1 MKKTIFTI
9 CLLFMVLLSSWG
21 YEQRNLLQ
29 NAASEALI
37 RNSLVMKQAWVP
49 FPKYADRADWDQLFG
64 KEKEAIIEAGSKFL
78 DYHWQVIR
86 ATDYLEYERSG
97 SRNSMQDTYNQ
108 NIKVFSHL
116 LVAELAE
123 GKGRFMDDL
132 INGVM
137 FFCEMTSWAE
147 SAHLFGAQKSKR
159 AMPDYREDILELRQ
173 GDVSQMLAWTYYFL
187 KKPFDKID
195 PMITSR
201 LRYELQKRELTP
213 FLKRNDFWWM
223 ARNYKQDGLLNNWTP
238 WCNANALLCFM
249 LLEDNPDVLAK
260 AVYLSMQ
267 SVDQYLNY
275 VKGDGACEEG
285 PTYWGHAV
293 GKLYEYLT
301 ALSLITG
308 DKVNIFHSPLI
319 KKMGEYITAS
329 YIGDEWVV
337 NFADASAK
345 AGELNTMLIYRYG
358 VSVNSPTMRGMA
370 VMRAKAHPL
379 TRPWTWLD
387 LYQELGNLTYRPLL
401 DSDVA
406 SYQPE
411 NFVWYPET
419 QFCYMRNGHMFLA
432 AKGGHNNESHN
443 HNDVGSFILA
453 IDNLPVM
460 IDVGVGTYTRKTFS
474 RERYSIWTMQSNYHN
489 LPIINGQPEVF
500 GASYKAG
507 KVSVD
512 KKQCLFTADIA
523 QAYPAGA
530 AIDAWLRSYQLKNNS
545 LIVTDDFTLKEKK
558 AANQLNFMTWGE
570 VDTSKKGRIRI
581 RVNGVSAVLNYD
593 DATFT
598 PAIEKIDLT
607 DPRLSKV
614 WGDAVYRITLTA
626 KEQTLKGTYRCTISR
641 ENH

>member
-1 MKKTIFTI
+1 
-9 CLLFMVLLSSWG
+9 
-21 YEQRNLLQ
+21 
-29 NAASEALI
+29 
-37 RNSLVMKQAWVP
+37 
-49 FPKYADRADWDQLFG
+49 
-64 KEKEAIIEAGSKFL
+64 
-78 DYHWQVIR
+78 
-86 ATDYLEYERSG
+86 
-97 SRNSMQDTYNQ
+97 
-108 NIKVFSHL
+108 
-116 LVAELAE
+116 
-123 GKGRFMDDL
+123 
-132 INGVM
+132 
-137 FFCEMTSWAE
+137 
-147 SAHLFGAQKSKR
+147 
-159 AMPDYREDILELRQ
+159 
-173 GDVSQMLAWTYYFL
+173 
-187 KKPFDKID
+187 
-195 PMITSR
+195 
-201 LRYELQKRELTP
+201 
-213 FLKRNDFWWM
+213 
-223 ARNYKQDGLLNNWTP
+223 
-238 WCNANALLCFM
+238 
-249 LLEDNPDVLAK
+249 
-260 AVYLSMQ
+260 
-267 SVDQYLNY
+267 
-275 VKGDGACEEG
+275 
-285 PTYWGHAV
+285 
-293 GKLYEYLT
+293 
-301 ALSLITG
+301 
-308 DKVNIFHSPLI
+308 
-319 KKMGEYITAS
+319 
-329 YIGDEWVV
+329 
-337 NFADASAK
+337 
-345 AGELNTMLIYRYG
+345 
-358 VSVNSPTMRGMA
+358 
-370 VMRAKAHPL
+370 
-379 TRPWTWLD
+379 
-387 LYQELGNLTYRPLL
+387 
-401 DSDVA
+401 
-406 SYQPE
+406 
-411 NFVWYPET
+411 
-419 QFCYMRNGHMFLA
+419 MFLA